1 MFMLFINMIRNNLNR
16 KENLKRANEF
26 VKSIKKFPV
35 SLIRASF
42 EFNALESKVEEI
54 KKETIEFLFKKS
66 VEMTKKILGK
76 KIKIVVYP
84 LLVWDNENHIHQITI
99 RIIIVGD
106 IKLDK
111 AKKLYDELWKLNNET
126 FDDQLKLRLIGENTL
141 EDVFIEIFPV
151 QFDEYLTDLE
161 TFQIHNYF
169 PKFYSRD
176 LFSFLTSPLKIY

>member
-1 MFMLFINMIRNNLNR
+1 MIMIRNNLNR

-42 EFNALESKVEEI
+42 EFNAQESTVEEI
-54 KKETIEFLFKKS
+54 KKETIEFLIQNS

-84 LLVWDNENHIHQITI
+84 LLDWDNDNHIHQVSIKM
-99 RIIIVGD
+99 IIVGD

-126 FDDQLKLRLIGENTL
+126 FDDQLKLRLISENTL

-161 TFQIHNYF
+161 TFQIHNDF

-176 LFSFLTSPLKIY
+176 IFTFLTSPLKIY

>member
-1 MFMLFINMIRNNLNR
+1 MIRNNLNR
-16 KENLKRANEF
+16 KENLKRANTF

-35 SLIRASF
+35 DLIRISLK
-42 EFNALESKVEEI
+42 FNALESKIEEI
-54 KKETIEFLFKKS
+54 TKETIEFLIEKS
-66 VEMTKKILGK
+66 VQTSKKILEK

-84 LLVWDNENHIHQITI
+84 LLDWDNDNHIHQVSIKM
-99 RIIIVGD
+99 IIVGD

-126 FDDQLKLRLIGENTL
+126 FDDQLKLRLISENTL

-151 QFDEYLTDLE
+151 QFDEYLTDLD
-161 TFQIHNYF
+161 TFQIHNDF

-176 LFSFLTSPLKIY
+176 LFTFLTSPLKIY